1 LPSPEF
7 ETIRDLR
14 RAQIIAE
21 ARVLVAREGLA
32 GLTIGTLEKRLPFS
46 RGVITHHFRNKD
58 EIVDAVLDSALDEI
72 DAATF
77 SDLAGAG
84 SVEEMVR
91 AVLRSKVHGFLQV
104 LEACQILV
112 SFWGRIPTDTHAAE
126 RNAAL
131 FRRYRGQAVTLF
143 EAGLAS
149 GVLRED
155 LDIEAM
161 AALMVG
167 QVLGIVTQALF
178 EPGAI
183 DVETAVEAAASAIIA
198 SARTPAPAP

>member
-1 LPSPEF
+1 VPSLEF
-7 ETIRDLR
+7 ETVRDLR

-21 ARVLVAREGLA
+21 ARALVAAEGLA
-32 GLTIGTLEKRLPFS
+32 GLTIGTLERRLPFS

-72 DAATF
+72 DTATF

-84 SVEEMVR
+84 TVEDMVR
-91 AVLRSKVHGFLQV
+91 TVLRSKVYGFLEV
-104 LEACQILV
+104 VEACRILV
-112 SFWGRIPTDTHAAE
+112 SFWGRIPNDVRAAE

-131 FRRYRGQAVTLF
+131 FRRYRGQALTLF
-143 EAGLAS
+143 EEGRAH
-149 GVLRED
+149 GVLVSD

-167 QVLGIVTQALF
+167 QVIGIVTQALF

-183 DVETAVEAAASAIIA
+183 DVDAAVEAAAQAIIA
-198 SARTPAPAP
+198 ATRAPAPGP